1 MSMNLFGQ
9 IILFTLAGTFLIK
22 VVADILNLRAASPT
36 LPEAFRDVY
45 DPADYRRS
53 QEYLRANTIFSL
65 IDSTFDLLLLLV
77 FWFAGGF
84 NWLDQFIRVWGF
96 DPVINGVL
104 FTGSLLLL
112 QGLFSLP
119 FSVYHTFV
127 LEERFGFNKTTPK
140 VFAADL
146 VKTLLLSILIGAP
159 ILALIL
165 WFFEHAGPLAWFWAW
180 VGVTGI
186 SLVLQYVAP
195 TWIMPMFNKFDPLEE
210 GELRKSI
217 MDYAAEVRFPLTG
230 IYVMDGSKRSA
241 KGNAFFTG
249 FGKNK
254 RIALFDTL
262 IKNHST
268 GELVAVLAHEIGH
281 FKKKHILMSMVL
293 SMLNLGV
300 VFYLISLFMNN
311 RMLFDAFY
319 MQESSVYASLLFFM
333 LLYSPVEFILSILM
347 QMLSRHNEFEADHFA
362 VTTFRNGYLL
372 ADALKK
378 LSRQN
383 LSNLTPHPFNVFL
396 NYSHP
401 PVLQRVKRI
410 EEAARH

>member
-1 MSMNLFGQ
+1 MNLFGQ
-9 IILFTLAGTFLIK
+9 IILFTLIGTWLIK
-22 VVADILNLRAASPT
+22 LAADLMNLRAASPT

-53 QEYLRANTIFSL
+53 QEYLRANTKFSL
-65 IDSTFDLLLLLV
+65 ISSTFDLALLLV

-84 NWLDQFIRVWGF
+84 NALDQLIRAWGF
-96 DPVINGVL
+96 DPVINGV
-104 FTGSLLLL
+104 FYVGALLLL
-112 QGLFSLP
+112 QGVVGLP

-127 LEERFGFNKTTPK
+127 LEEKFGFNQTTPK

-146 VKTLLLSILIGAP
+146 VKTVLLAAVIGAP
-159 ILALIL
+159 VLAAIL
-165 WFFEHAGPLAWFWAW
+165 WFFQSAGALGWLWAW
-180 VGVTGI
+180 GGVTGF
-186 SLVLQYVAP
+186 SLLLQYVAP
-195 TWIMPMFNKFDPLEE
+195 TWIMPMFNKFEPLED

-300 VFYLISLFMNN
+300 VFYLLSLFMNN
-311 RMLFDAFY
+311 RMLFDAFA
-319 MQESSVYASLLFFM
+319 MQQTSVYASLLFFM
-333 LLYSPVEFILSILM
+333 LLYNPVEFIISILM
-347 QMLSRHNEFEADHFA
+347 QMLSRRNEFEADNYA
-362 VTTFRNGYLL
+362 VTTYRNGALL

-401 PVLQRVKRI
+401 PVLQRVERI
-410 EEAARH
+410 EAATRH